1 MVVAEVW
8 REVSREENMVNYC
21 LMSIEFQF
29 YKMKS
34 IMGIYGDD
42 GCTTMEC
49 I

>member
-29 YKMKS
+29 YKIKRVLEMYD
-34 IMGIYGDD
+34 GD
-42 GCTTMEC
+42 GCTEV
-49 I
+49 